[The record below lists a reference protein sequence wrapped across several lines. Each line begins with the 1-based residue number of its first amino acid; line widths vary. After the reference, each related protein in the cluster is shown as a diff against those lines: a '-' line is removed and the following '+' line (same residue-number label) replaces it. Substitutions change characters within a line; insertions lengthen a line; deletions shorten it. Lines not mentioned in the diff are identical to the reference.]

1 MNNSSKK
8 ILVLGGTGAMGVY
21 LVPELIESGYKVDV
35 VSLDSVKSNNPNLTY
50 IQANAMDDVY
60 LGKLLS
66 SGYDG
71 IVDFMLYGGKEP
83 FRKRHEILLSST
95 SHYIFLS
102 SYRVY
107 ADSDIITE
115 NSPQLLDV
123 SKDEEYLSRKE
134 SEYSLYKALQ
144 EDILENSKHGNWT
157 IIRPAI
163 TYSKF
168 RFQLVT
174 LEAPVIIYRARNNK
188 TVVLPKEAMSVQAT
202 MTWAGD
208 VAKMISRLILNPKTY
223 RESYTVATAEH
234 NSWGDIA
241 GYYKELVGLEVV
253 TVDIDT
259 YYKIRCG
266 GDPGYLPYAKYQLQ
280 YDRLFNRVIDNS
292 NILNATGLKQSDFM
306 PLKAGLKRELSAL
319 PPDHS
324 WGPTGINDRMDE
336 FLLKE
341 E

>member
-1 MNNSSKK
+1 MSNSNKK

-21 LVPELIESGYKVDV
+21 LVPELITLGYKVDV

-50 IQANAMDDVY
+50 IQADAMDDVY
-60 LGKLLS
+60 LEKLLS
-66 SGYDG
+66 SGYDA
-71 IVDFMLYGGKEP
+71 IVDFMIYIGGEP
-83 FRKRHEILLSST
+83 FLKRLDILLGST
-95 SHYIFLS
+95 NHYIFLS

-123 SKDEEYLSRKE
+123 SKDKEYLSMKE

-144 EDILENSKHGNWT
+144 EDILENSKYGNWT

-168 RFQLVT
+168 RYQLVT
-174 LEAPVIIYRARNNK
+174 LEANVIVHRAINNK
-188 TVVLPKEAMSVQAT
+188 PVVLPKEAMSVQGT

-208 VAKMISRLILNPKTY
+208 VAKMISRLTLNPKTY

-234 NSWGDIA
+234 NSWSDIA
-241 GYYKELVGLEVV
+241 GYYKELLGLKVV
-253 TVDIDT
+253 TTDT
-259 YYKIRCG
+259 ETYCKIHSG
-266 GDPGYLPYAKYQLQ
+266 SPDSLHYTKYQLQ

-292 NILNATGLKQSDFM
+292 KILNATGLKQSDLM

-324 WGPTGINDRMDE
+324 WDPTGINDRMDE
-336 FLLKE
+336 FLLVL
-341 E
+341 